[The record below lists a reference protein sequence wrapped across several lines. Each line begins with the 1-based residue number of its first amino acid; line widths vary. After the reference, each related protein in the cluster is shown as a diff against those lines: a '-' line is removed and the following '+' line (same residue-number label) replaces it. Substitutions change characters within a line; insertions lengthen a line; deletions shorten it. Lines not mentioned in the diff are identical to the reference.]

1 MPQIHG
7 IVETCMNVR
16 DLSRARSFYQSLF
29 GFEIMEGDD
38 RFCAFRAGNSVLLLF
53 MEGASDKP
61 VMIEDG
67 VIPPHETRGAGH
79 FAFAISNDA
88 LEPWR
93 TRLRETGIAIE
104 SEVQWGRGG
113 RSLYFRDPDN
123 NLVELATPG
132 VWANY

>member
-7 IVETCMNVR
+7 IVESCINVR
-16 DLSRARSFYQSLF
+16 DLGRARRFYQSLF
-29 GFEIMEGDD
+29 GFEVMEGDD
-38 RFCAFRAGNSVLLLF
+38 RFCAFRAGESVLLLF
-53 MEGASDKP
+53 TEGASDEP
-61 VMIEDG
+61 ARIEGG

-79 FAFAISNDA
+79 FAFAISKDA

-93 TRLRETGIAIE
+93 VRLRELGIAIE